1 MNDHKKGLVLTAI
14 GGLALSFDVP
24 LVRLGH
30 GEMWSTVALR
40 STATFAAAIILWL
53 LVRRFG
59 ATRPVLIP
67 GKAGLAAGFCYG
79 ISTIA
84 FLGAVFNTAT
94 ANVVFIVA
102 FTPMYAAILG
112 WLVLKERPSPST
124 LVTMLVMF
132 FGVGLIVS
140 GGLTGGHL
148 LGDILAATAS
158 FLLALAITL
167 SRVARIDMGFVPL
180 VATIIPATIGL
191 SLVAASSLAGTGGF
205 SVADPVW
212 VLFDGAIM
220 MPLAFWCLATGPKYL
235 SGPEVGMF
243 YLLETILAPIW
254 VWLIF
259 AEIPSSR
266 TLLGGSI
273 LVLALIGYS
282 AWQMRRVAHRDYLAT
297 RPISS

>member
-1 MNDHKKGLVLTAI
+1 MNDHTKGLVLTSI

-24 LVRLGH
+24 LVRLGQ
-30 GEMWSTVALR
+30 GEMWSTVAVR
-40 STATFAAAIILWL
+40 STATLAAAILLWL

-59 ATRPVLIP
+59 SSRPVLIP

-102 FTPMYAAILG
+102 STPMYAAILG
-112 WLVLKERPSPST
+112 WLILKERPSPST
-124 LVTMLVMF
+124 LIAMLVMF
-132 FGVGLIVS
+132 SGVGLIVS
-140 GGLTGGHL
+140 GGLAGGHI
-148 LGDILAATAS
+148 LGDTLATTAS

-167 SRVARIDMGFVPL
+167 SRAARIDMGFVPL
-180 VATIIPATIGL
+180 VATIIPAAVGL
-191 SLVAASSLAGTGGF
+191 SFVGVSLLAGTGGF
-205 SVADPVW
+205 SIANPFW

-259 AEIPSSR
+259 SEVPSSQ

-282 AWQMRRVAHRDYLAT
+282 AWQMRRV
-297 RPISS
+297 

>member
-1 MNDHKKGLVLTAI
+1 MNDHTKGLVLTSI

-24 LVRLGH
+24 LVRLGQ
-30 GEMWSTVALR
+30 GEMWSTVAVR
-40 STATFAAAIILWL
+40 STATFAAAILLWL

-59 ATRPVLIP
+59 SSRPVLIP

-102 FTPMYAAILG
+102 STPMYAAILG
-112 WLVLKERPSPST
+112 WLILKERPSPST
-124 LVTMLVMF
+124 LIAMLVMF
-132 FGVGLIVS
+132 SGVGLIVS
-140 GGLTGGHL
+140 GGLAGGHI
-148 LGDILAATAS
+148 LGDTLATTAS

-167 SRVARIDMGFVPL
+167 SRAARIDMGFVPL
-180 VATIIPATIGL
+180 VATIIPAAVGL
-191 SLVAASSLAGTGGF
+191 SFVGVSLLAGTGGF
-205 SVADPVW
+205 SIANPFW

-235 SGPEVGMF
+235 SGSEVGMF

-259 AEIPSSR
+259 SEVPSSQ

-282 AWQMRRVAHRDYLAT
+282 AWQMRRV
-297 RPISS
+297 

>member
-1 MNDHKKGLVLTAI
+1 MNDHTKGLVLTSI

-24 LVRLGH
+24 LVRLGQ
-30 GEMWSTVALR
+30 GEMWSTVAVR
-40 STATFAAAIILWL
+40 STATFAAAILLWL

-59 ATRPVLIP
+59 SSRPVLIP

-102 FTPMYAAILG
+102 STPMYAAILG
-112 WLVLKERPSPST
+112 WLILKERPSPST
-124 LVTMLVMF
+124 LIAMLVMF
-132 FGVGLIVS
+132 SGVGLIVS
-140 GGLTGGHL
+140 GGLAGGHI
-148 LGDILAATAS
+148 LGDTLATTAS

-167 SRVARIDMGFVPL
+167 SRAARIDMGFVPL
-180 VATIIPATIGL
+180 VATIIPAAVGL
-191 SLVAASSLAGTGGF
+191 SFVGVSLLAGTGGF
-205 SVADPVW
+205 SIANPFW

-259 AEIPSSR
+259 SEVPSSQ

-282 AWQMRRVAHRDYLAT
+282 AWQMRRV
-297 RPISS
+297 

>member
-1 MNDHKKGLVLTAI
+1 MNDHTKGLVLTSI

-24 LVRLGH
+24 LVRLGQ
-30 GEMWSTVALR
+30 GEMWSTVAVR
-40 STATFAAAIILWL
+40 STATFAAAILLWL

-59 ATRPVLIP
+59 SSRPVLIP

-102 FTPMYAAILG
+102 STPMYAAILG
-112 WLVLKERPSPST
+112 WLILKERPSPST
-124 LVTMLVMF
+124 LIAMLVMF
-132 FGVGLIVS
+132 SGVGLIVS
-140 GGLTGGHL
+140 GGLAGGHI
-148 LGDILAATAS
+148 LGDTLATTAS

-180 VATIIPATIGL
+180 VATIIPAAVGL
-191 SLVAASSLAGTGGF
+191 SFVGVSLLAGTGGF
-205 SVADPVW
+205 SIANPFW

-259 AEIPSSR
+259 SEVPSSQ

-282 AWQMRRVAHRDYLAT
+282 AWQMRRV
-297 RPISS
+297 

>member
-1 MNDHKKGLVLTAI
+1 MNDHTKGLVLTSI

-24 LVRLGH
+24 LVRLGQ
-30 GEMWSTVALR
+30 GEMWSTVAVR
-40 STATFAAAIILWL
+40 STATFAAAILLWL

-59 ATRPVLIP
+59 SSRPVLIP

-102 FTPMYAAILG
+102 STPMYAAILG
-112 WLVLKERPSPST
+112 WLILKERPSPST
-124 LVTMLVMF
+124 LIAMLVMF
-132 FGVGLIVS
+132 SGVGLIVS
-140 GGLTGGHL
+140 GGLAGGHIF
-148 LGDILAATAS
+148 GDTLATTAS

-167 SRVARIDMGFVPL
+167 SRAARIDMGFVPL
-180 VATIIPATIGL
+180 VATIIPAAVGL
-191 SLVAASSLAGTGGF
+191 SFVGASSLAGTGGLSIANPF
-205 SVADPVW
+205 W

-259 AEIPSSR
+259 SEVPSAM

-282 AWQMRRVAHRDYLAT
+282 AWQMRRV
-297 RPISS
+297 